1 MNRLVKNLTETHGID
16 ADEASEIIEVFINT
30 SHSDLDKIEAAV
42 TSGDAEAAANASHSL
57 KGAAGNLG
65 LTEIYE
71 LARDIEQ
78 DFRQNRLTEASQKL
92 ALLNSQ
98 LAEIAS
104 SKSGPA

>member
-1 MNRLVKNLTETHGID
+1 MNRLIKNLTETYGVD
-16 ADEASEIIEVFINT
+16 ADEASEIIEVFIKT
-30 SHSDLDKIEAAV
+30 SRSDLARIEAAV
-42 TSGDAEAAANASHSL
+42 TSGDAEAAANASHSI

-71 LARDIEQ
+71 AARNIEQ

-104 SKSGPA
+104 HKSDPA